1 MCFDMVWNKSSI
13 LNGIQRAQLH
23 FPSHTTWHTKAQ
35 GTVNKLGEVPLQ
47 GHTTCMRYV
56 HEALLLECP
65 LYIGH
70 CSVRMWTDF
79 VFQMQ
84 PGSAGP
90 TVVEAA
96 ATEACYSYEC
106 TAAGTRTTD
115 ANPVVAQVTAKVED
129 GSTQCSETDF
139 ASKVIS
145 ARHHQVSL
153 ITAANFTDFTL
164 PI

>member
-1 MCFDMVWNKSSI
+1 
-13 LNGIQRAQLH
+13 
-23 FPSHTTWHTKAQ
+23 
-35 GTVNKLGEVPLQ
+35 
-47 GHTTCMRYV
+47 
-56 HEALLLECP
+56 
-65 LYIGH
+65 
-70 CSVRMWTDF
+70 
-79 VFQMQ
+79 MQ

-139 ASKVIS
+139 TSKVIS

-153 ITAANFTDFTL
+153 IIAANFTTFPF

>member
-1 MCFDMVWNKSSI
+1 
-13 LNGIQRAQLH
+13 
-23 FPSHTTWHTKAQ
+23 
-35 GTVNKLGEVPLQ
+35 
-47 GHTTCMRYV
+47 
-56 HEALLLECP
+56 
-65 LYIGH
+65 
-70 CSVRMWTDF
+70 
-79 VFQMQ
+79 MQ

-106 TAAGTRTTD
+106 TAAGTRTAD
-115 ANPVVAQVTAKVED
+115 PNPVVAQVTAKVED

-145 ARHHQVSL
+145 ARHHQVRL
-153 ITAANFTDFTL
+153 IPAANFTTFPL